1 MFKQHYS
8 KQYNA
13 IINDSRSTI
22 PRTVY
27 RIFIQRRQAFVLT
40 TTTLAPHTIKILQ
53 TMNSKEMCY
62 YFLECLMLPIL
73 SDRTSSSISLI
84 RTKAFVQFEFLIEV
98 FKLELFL
105 RSGQIEITPNIFQ
118 LYINF
123 VKAFLEEPT
132 EEKIPSIEKFIR
144 HLFSLKVSKDTI
156 TRIKTAYAVF
166 VLSNSCIAK
175 VHQFEKRVNA
185 FILAFYETIEL
196 MDIFEIKRAKFGSL
210 QFEGPIVVLKQE
222 VLDDIS
228 KIRKIK
234 MREQNVPNLSPLND
248 WAGEFPSFNYGGSLS
263 NEIDRVDNLV
273 HFKPHIIIFDFII
286 NPELFFITN
295 SLQKQGFKLNTLFK
309 NISEKTNEY
318 NLLWICDLG
327 KETTEESI
335 KAQEYAIELEVAKM
349 KKPSKQED
357 DEYNEIR
364 AALRIKYSN
373 GSGNIP
379 KKEIKNLKNE
389 LFQKTKHIYDA
400 EQVNAYE
407 NKKKLEK
414 IVKNE
419 LLTLE
424 KLDRIQ
430 FLYEV
435 GFGSAPAIFFCC
447 FIDFRTRIYAKGW
460 PIGLQN
466 GYFKHLL
473 QSAKPAKLTITKNSK
488 LFEDFWK

>member
-1 MFKQHYS
+1 MMNLLNMFKQHYS

-156 TRIKTAYAVF
+156 TRIKTAYVVF

-196 MDIFEIKRAKFGSL
+196 MDIFEIKRAKFDSL
-210 QFEGPIVVLKQE
+210 QFERPIVVLKQE
-222 VLDDIS
+222 VLDVIS
-228 KIRKIK
+228 QIQKIK
-234 MREQNVPNLSPLND
+234 MREQ
-248 WAGEFPSFNYGGSLS
+248 A
-263 NEIDRVDNLV
+263 
-273 HFKPHIIIFDFII
+273 
-286 NPELFFITN
+286 
-295 SLQKQGFKLNTLFK
+295 
-309 NISEKTNEY
+309 
-318 NLLWICDLG
+318 
-327 KETTEESI
+327 
-335 KAQEYAIELEVAKM
+335 
-349 KKPSKQED
+349 
-357 DEYNEIR
+357 
-364 AALRIKYSN
+364 
-373 GSGNIP
+373 
-379 KKEIKNLKNE
+379 
-389 LFQKTKHIYDA
+389 
-400 EQVNAYE
+400 
-407 NKKKLEK
+407 
-414 IVKNE
+414 
-419 LLTLE
+419 
-424 KLDRIQ
+424 
-430 FLYEV
+430 
-435 GFGSAPAIFFCC
+435 
-447 FIDFRTRIYAKGW
+447 
-460 PIGLQN
+460 
-466 GYFKHLL
+466 
-473 QSAKPAKLTITKNSK
+473 
-488 LFEDFWK
+488 